1 MEIEEKKKMI
11 RGGIT
16 TRKELKEWIKA
27 DFDSYEMQHPL
38 AARFTYGEN
47 WKLFAYM
54 KNLRFMEWHLN
65 NMNCRKSIYESIP

>member
-1 MEIEEKKKMI
+1 MTTLDNTNSRSL

-27 DFDSYEMQHPL
+27 DFDSYEMWHPL

-54 KNLRFMEWHLN
+54 KNLRFME
-65 NMNCRKSIYESIP
+65 CISTT